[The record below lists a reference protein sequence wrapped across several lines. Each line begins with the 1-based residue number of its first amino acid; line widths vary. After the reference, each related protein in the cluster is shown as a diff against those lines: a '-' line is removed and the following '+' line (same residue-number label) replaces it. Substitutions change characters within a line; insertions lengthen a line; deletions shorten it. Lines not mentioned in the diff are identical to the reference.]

1 MAPDPS
7 REINVYPPTRLPA
20 SRFNALK
27 SLMAP
32 MVLALRKLPLEQLA
46 VVCRKY
52 RRNCDYGVGS
62 AMKID
67 DFRNQGKD
75 VATICG

>member
-1 MAPDPS
+1 M
-7 REINVYPPTRLPA
+7 E
-20 SRFNALK
+20 
-27 SLMAP
+27 P